1 MGLGRGGGYSKGLAP
16 NALPRGS
23 ELLDWGR
30 EGVVGQPRLT
40 VGPQHS
46 GWEATDERAG
56 PVVAASPGA
65 AEPCVLS
72 SSVEGG
78 ALLGGSGRRAGRL
91 GGRAEGKLG
100 PRLSTDLLCGLGEV
114 LFLSLS
120 FSFIS
125 HSAAQSTLHSLGPE
139 ICRGGD

>member
-1 MGLGRGGGYSKGLAP
+1 M
-16 NALPRGS
+16 
-23 ELLDWGR
+23 
-30 EGVVGQPRLT
+30 GQPRLT

-78 ALLGGSGRRAGRL
+78 GLLGGSGRRAGRL
-91 GGRAEGKLG
+91 GGQAEGKLG